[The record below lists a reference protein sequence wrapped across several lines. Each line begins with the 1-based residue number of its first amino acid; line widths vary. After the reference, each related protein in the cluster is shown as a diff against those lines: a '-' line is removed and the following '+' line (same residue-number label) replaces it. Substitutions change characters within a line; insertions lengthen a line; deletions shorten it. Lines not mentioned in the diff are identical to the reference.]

1 MTTDEILKQIGVNIR
16 KIRNEKNTLQQDLAA
31 LCNFEVSVMS
41 RIEAGGSNFTIG
53 TLNKIAQALEV
64 DIKDLLP

>member
-1 MTTDEILKQIGVNIR
+1 MTTEQVLKEIGRNVK
-16 KIRNEKNTLQQDLAA
+16 KIRSEKGILQQDLAA

-53 TLNKIAQALEV
+53 TLNKIANVLEI
-64 DIKDLLP
+64 DICDLIK